1 MFKFEC
7 SFVLT
12 PNRGEISMI
21 QYEASSPI
29 DAISFPSS
37 LRLNRRNMVVA
48 MQSSLKI
55 LYNVSNVT

>member
-1 MFKFEC
+1 MFELKC
-7 SFVLT
+7 SSVLT
-12 PNRGEISMI
+12 SNREKISMI